1 VRAHECDRHAIAGS
15 LDPSRGANAMTSM
28 HEKPAAGIARRDLL
42 ALVGT
47 AAAGLT
53 GAMPAV
59 AQTSPPGPSARVDQK
74 PTVVLE
80 RRPAGVLL
88 VGIDRPETQNRIDIP
103 TFNAIGQAYYELEQ
117 DDELRVAVLYG
128 KGPDFSRGLDVSS
141 WAPVL
146 ASGPFRQPPRF
157 LDPLGT
163 IGPVRSKPVVVAV
176 QGQVSRVAHELFL
189 AADVRVAARDAVF
202 NQGEVTAASF
212 PAGGA
217 SVRFPREA
225 GWGNAMRY
233 MLTGDEWHAEEAHRM
248 GIGAPLARRRREA
261 RPRDVAARV
270 RPLVRDGRSAGVR
283 SVASGASRARL
294 QRPLGAGEVG
304 RRGDR
309 LRLLLVASDRADGCL
324 RPSADLQP
332 IEFLAPKGRCGRS
345 RTTASGRSES
355 VPQHHSRNTVSAKRR
370 LVPRSPDPTASNAP
384 SQRHRTR
391 RGQLAGPRAM
401 TARRHCIRASNRRV
415 NSLKKKYDRQALTM
429 KMSPPKI
436 GTVTGSSAPRVRAIA
451 PAAAPMAALT
461 TALLTETHTKNS
473 SQATR
478 YSRSERLW
486 ITVRFSVAA
495 AIGGESGTRLLLAC
509 AAAICGSCPRAA
521 ARKSAR
527 AWGSRNARSRTSSD
541 PMGVKTSSMAPG
553 ISDSEA
559 TLDQG

>member
-1 VRAHECDRHAIAGS
+1 
-15 LDPSRGANAMTSM
+15 MTSM

-74 PTVVLE
+74 PTVVLA

-248 GIGAPLARRRREA
+248 GLVQELTAP
-261 RPRDVAARV
+261 
-270 RPLVRDGRSAGVR
+270 
-283 SVASGASRARL
+283 
-294 QRPLGAGEVG
+294 GE
-304 RRGDR
+304 
-309 LRLLLVASDRADGCL
+309 
-324 RPSADLQP
+324 
-332 IEFLAPKGRCGRS
+332 
-345 RTTASGRSES
+345 
-355 VPQHHSRNTVSAKRR
+355 
-370 LVPRSPDPTASNAP
+370 
-384 SQRHRTR
+384 
-391 RGQLAGPRAM
+391 QL
-401 TARRHCIRASNRRV
+401 
-415 NSLKKKYDRQALTM
+415 D
-429 KMSPPKI
+429 
-436 GTVTGSSAPRVRAIA
+436 RAIA
-451 PAAAPMAALT
+451 LAQRIAAAAPLGVR
-461 TALLTETHTKNS
+461 ALLASAH
-473 SQATR
+473 
-478 YSRSERLW
+478 RSL
-486 ITVRFSVAA
+486 AD
-495 AIGGESGTRLLLAC
+495 GEKLAL
-509 AAAICGSCPRAA
+509 
-521 ARKSAR
+521 
-527 AWGSRNARSRTSSD
+527 
-541 PMGVKTSSMAPG
+541 
-553 ISDSEA
+553 A
-559 TLDQG
+559 TLQPEFGRLFGTADRQEYVRSLQEHRAPVFNGR